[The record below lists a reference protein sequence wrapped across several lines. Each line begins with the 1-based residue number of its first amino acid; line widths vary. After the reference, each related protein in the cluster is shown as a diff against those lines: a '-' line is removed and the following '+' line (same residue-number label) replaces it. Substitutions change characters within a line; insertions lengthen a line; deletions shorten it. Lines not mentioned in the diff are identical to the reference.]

1 MFSMSSYKKAE
12 EELSRQAELLRDITD
27 SLDIFRD
34 NGERAQKVS
43 LSRFHYQRVFRRS
56 VGESPHQ
63 LHRRLLLERAAYDL
77 RATTKGITVIGLE
90 ADYASAEGFC
100 RAFRRAFGLSPRSY
114 RQAARQIRLL
124 PGSSG
129 IHYNPPA
136 KDRTS
141 GFTKGKRN
149 MDLID
154 RLFESDYTTK
164 RRILEC
170 ARLLSDAQLD
180 APLVFR
186 HNLAPWAEPAKTLR
200 ESLGFISGGGW
211 IDQMFQAVGWV
222 PEDDSYR
229 RIEGTTPD
237 AVIAHFES
245 FARTY
250 HLFVAHVRRENRWDE
265 EWIDD
270 TCAQPETFAIGRV
283 IEETLTWGIAYR
295 SVLERQMEQMGFQL
309 HEIPVDKIKETKRP

>member
-1 MFSMSSYKKAE
+1 MFSMNSHKEAE
-12 EELSRQAELLRDITD
+12 EELSRQTELLKGITD
-27 SLDIFRD
+27 SLDTVCD
-34 NGERAQKVS
+34 SGERAQKVY

-77 RATTKGITVIGLE
+77 RATAKAITLIGLE
-90 ADYASAEGFC
+90 ANYESAEGFC

-129 IHYNPPA
+129 IHYDPPA
-136 KDRTS
+136 ADRTS
-141 GFTKGKRN
+141 GVTKGKRN

-186 HNLAPWAEPAKTLR
+186 HNVMPWVEPAKTLR
-200 ESLGFISGGGW
+200 ESLAFISADGW

-222 PEDDSYR
+222 PEDDNYR
-229 RIEGTTPD
+229 RIEGTSAD
-237 AVIAHFES
+237 SLIARFES

-250 HLFVAHVRRENRWDE
+250 HLFVAQVRKENRWDE

-270 TCAQPETFAIGRV
+270 TCDQPETFAIGAV
-283 IEETLTWGIAYR
+283 IEGTLTWGIAYR
-295 SVLERQMEQMGFQL
+295 TVLERQMEQMGFQL
-309 HEIPVDKIKETKRP
+309 NEISVEGLKQSKRL